1 MRRRKIKTMGGR
13 GQGCRGCCGEGC
25 GGGATPLARA
35 QMEEKRRL
43 LRHAPGSIAWKAE
56 AATVTGVG
64 SLSPLTKTY
73 SPVENVRHRH
83 YRRYGYGY
91 GYRPYGYGYGY
102 RPYGYGYGW
111 RY

>member
-1 MRRRKIKTMGGR
+1 MRKPITALA
-13 GQGCRGCCGEGC
+13 
-25 GGGATPLARA
+25 ATAAILIA
-35 QMEEKRRL
+35 
-43 LRHAPGSIAWKAE
+43 GSIAWKAE

-73 SPVENVRHRH
+73 SPVENVRHRY
-83 YRRYGYGY
+83 YRRYGY
-91 GYRPYGYGYGY
+91 GYRPYGYYGYGY